1 MFRIIITYEIS
12 FFIFW
17 NILYYSNSGIENWFE
32 EKILT
37 AIFVFLSTMAL
48 GFTVVYIVYEGS
60 CVLYWCYMFCV
71 CFVYVYVRS
80 AVQVCIRFMYA
91 LCVLHNV
98 LCVLYVFYMVDRCL
112 HVLHMLHMFMYVF
125 TYFAYTC

>member
-1 MFRIIITYEIS
+1 MFRIIITYEVS

-48 GFTVVYIVYEGS
+48 GFTVVYIVYI
-60 CVLYWCYMFCV
+60 
-71 CFVYVYVRS
+71 S
-80 AVQVCIRFMYA
+80 AKISGLIDKMKKLKDPRKPI
-91 LCVLHNV
+91 
-98 LCVLYVFYMVDRCL
+98 
-112 HVLHMLHMFMYVF
+112 
-125 TYFAYTC
+125 